1 MASAAAP
8 TRRIVATAASHIAA
22 VACGAAGAAVFFLS
36 EKTRHG
42 DQMQEN
48 EPSLRSSSPHHH
60 HDAQTNNAQAPAV
73 STMAASPTLPI
84 TVFRPHPD
92 MEIAFD
98 ARTRNPCYVVE
109 RLPARHKRVVT
120 ASALVLAPSDSSF
133 HQSTCSDSKKEEKV
147 TRQSMHFHEEKMLP
161 ERHRSRNSYYKHSGF
176 DRGHLI
182 PSSDFAGNQDA
193 MKSTFN
199 LCNISP
205 QNPTFNRKVWG
216 RLEALIRN
224 LAREEYERKGRST
237 YVVTGP
243 LWLPASSENK
253 SEMKKKPL
261 YRYSHLAI
269 GQPPSLVQVPTHFF
283 KVVAV
288 VDENEKEGSKFIA
301 KFAAFVLPNEN
312 LTARN
317 KNVDLQSYLVRLSDL
332 EAVSGMSFFLKYLGV
347 ADGTAKELDERG
359 EFDLR
364 SLADALTEDLWDG
377 PSGSNAA
384 IVPTTS
390 GSLANTRP
398 TAANTRRRNRIIQA
412 GKKLD
417 VPMEHLCN
425 SGRCN
430 VIVKATK

>member
-1 MASAAAP
+1 MPRTTAP
-8 TRRIVATAASHIAA
+8 TQRLAATAASHIAA
-22 VACGAAGAAVFFLS
+22 VACGAAGAAAFFLS
-36 EKTRHG
+36 EKIRHG
-42 DQMQEN
+42 DQTQEN
-48 EPSLRSSSPHHH
+48 EPSLRIRTPSPPHH
-60 HDAQTNNAQAPAV
+60 HDAQTSNAQASAV

-84 TVFRPHPD
+84 AVFRPHPD

-109 RLPARHKRVVT
+109 RLPARHERVVT
-120 ASALVLAPSDSSF
+120 ALAPSDGSSS
-133 HQSTCSDSKKEEKV
+133 HQSTGSDSKKEEKV

-161 ERHRSRNSYYKHSGF
+161 EYHRSRNSYYKHSGF

-182 PSSDFAGNQDA
+182 PSSDFAGNQNA

-224 LAREEYERKGRST
+224 FAREEFEGKGRST
-237 YVVTGP
+237 YVCTGP
-243 LWLPASSENK
+243 LWLPASVENK
-253 SEMKKKPL
+253 SEMNKKPL

-288 VDENEKEGSKFIA
+288 MDENEKEGSKSIA
-301 KFAAFVLPNEN
+301 KVAAFVLPNDDFTDR
-312 LTARN
+312 L
-317 KNVDLQSYLVRLSDL
+317 KKVDLQSYLVRLSDL
-332 EAVSGMSFFLKYLGV
+332 EAVSGMSFFPNYLGT
-347 ADGTAKELDERG
+347 AGTTKQIDELG

-364 SLADALTEDLWDG
+364 SLADALTEDLWDRS
-377 PSGSNAA
+377 SGKNAA

-398 TAANTRRRNRIIQA
+398 TVASTRRRKRIIKA
-412 GKKLD
+412 GKKLG
-417 VPMEHLCN
+417 VPMEHLCDL
-425 SGRCN
+425 GRCS
-430 VIVKATK
+430 VVVKAIK

>member
-1 MASAAAP
+1 MPRTTAP
-8 TRRIVATAASHIAA
+8 TQRLAATAASHIAA
-22 VACGAAGAAVFFLS
+22 VACGAAGAAAFFLS
-36 EKTRHG
+36 EKIRHG
-42 DQMQEN
+42 DQTQEN
-48 EPSLRSSSPHHH
+48 EPSLRIRTPSPPHH
-60 HDAQTNNAQAPAV
+60 QTSNAQASAV

-84 TVFRPHPD
+84 AVFRPHPD

-109 RLPARHKRVVT
+109 RLPARHERVVT
-120 ASALVLAPSDSSF
+120 ALAPSDGSSS
-133 HQSTCSDSKKEEKV
+133 HQSTGSDSKKEEKV

-161 ERHRSRNSYYKHSGF
+161 EHHRSRNSYYKHSGF

-182 PSSDFAGNQDA
+182 PSSDFAGNPDA

-224 LAREEYERKGRST
+224 VAREEFEGKGRST
-237 YVVTGP
+237 YVCTGP
-243 LWLPASSENK
+243 LWLPASVENK
-253 SEMKKKPL
+253 SEVNKKPL

-288 VDENEKEGSKFIA
+288 VDENEKEGSKSTA
-301 KFAAFVLPNEN
+301 KVAAFVLPNEN
-312 LTARN
+312 LTARR

-332 EAVSGMSFFLKYLGV
+332 EAVSGMSFFPNYLGI
-347 ADGTAKELDERG
+347 AGTTKQIDDLG

-364 SLADALTEDLWDG
+364 SLADALTEDLWDRS
-377 PSGSNAA
+377 PSGKNAA

-398 TAANTRRRNRIIQA
+398 TVASTRRRKRIIKA
-412 GKKLD
+412 GKKLG
-417 VPMEHLCN
+417 VPMEHLCDL
-425 SGRCN
+425 GRCS
-430 VIVKATK
+430 VVVKAIK

>member
-1 MASAAAP
+1 MPRTTAP
-8 TRRIVATAASHIAA
+8 TQRLAATAASHIAA
-22 VACGAAGAAVFFLS
+22 VACGAAGAAAFFLS
-36 EKTRHG
+36 EKIRYG
-42 DQMQEN
+42 DQTQEN
-48 EPSLRSSSPHHH
+48 EPSLRTPSPPHP
-60 HDAQTNNAQAPAV
+60 HDNAQTSNAQASAV

-109 RLPARHKRVVT
+109 RLPARHERVVT
-120 ASALVLAPSDSSF
+120 ALAPSDGSSS
-133 HQSTCSDSKKEEKV
+133 HQSTGSDSKKEEKV

-243 LWLPASSENK
+243 LWLPASIENK
-253 SEMKKKPL
+253 AETKTKPH
-261 YRYSHLAI
+261 YRYSHVAI

-288 VDENEKEGSKFIA
+288 VDENEKGRSKSIA
-301 KFAAFVLPNEN
+301 KVAAFVLPNED
-312 LTARN
+312 LAARL
-317 KNVDLQSYLVRLSDL
+317 KYVDLQTYLVRLSDI
-332 EAVSGMSFFLKYLGV
+332 EAVSGMSFFQNYLGV
-347 ADGTAKELDERG
+347 ADGTTKQIGDRG

-377 PSGSNAA
+377 SYVSNSA
-384 IVPTTS
+384 IVTTAS